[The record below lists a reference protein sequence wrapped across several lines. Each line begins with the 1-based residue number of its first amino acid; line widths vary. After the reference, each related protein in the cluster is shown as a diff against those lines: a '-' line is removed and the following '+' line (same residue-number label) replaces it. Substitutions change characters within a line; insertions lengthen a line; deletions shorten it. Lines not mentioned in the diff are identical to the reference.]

1 LRRNFAR
8 GVMAMMV
15 LVAALTA
22 VPAMAATKRYGTRT
36 LRMGTQGKD
45 VKTMQKY
52 LTKVGIKT
60 TADGEFG
67 SGTKKKAKT
76 FEKRYHQTVNGVLSK
91 KEQRVL
97 KQSALGTSTD
107 AASPDPEPVTPTTT
121 TVPGEKATLNADGT
135 ATAPADAPQAVKD
148 IIAAGNE
155 IYNKPYHYG
164 GGHGKWNDSGYDCS
178 GSVSYVLHAAGL
190 LKTSRDSTGFETYGK
205 AGRGKW
211 VSIYANSG
219 HAWMRVAGLRFDTS
233 GQSADGSRWHATNRS
248 ASSYVIRHVS
258 GL

>member
-1 LRRNFAR
+1 
-8 GVMAMMV
+8 M
-15 LVAALTA
+15 
-22 VPAMAATKRYGTRT
+22 
-36 LRMGTQGKD
+36 
-45 VKTMQKY
+45 
-52 LTKVGIKT
+52 
-60 TADGEFG
+60 
-67 SGTKKKAKT
+67 
-76 FEKRYHQTVNGVLSK
+76 LSK

-97 KQSALGTSTD
+97 KQKALGTSTD
-107 AASPDPEPVTPTTT
+107 AASPDPAPTTG
-121 TVPGEKATLNADGT
+121 TVPGSKATLNADGT

-155 IYNKPYHYG
+155 IYNKPYVYG
-164 GGHGKWNDSGYDCS
+164 GGHGKWNDRGYDCS

-190 LKTSRDSTGFETYGK
+190 LKTSRDSTGFESYGRS
-205 AGRGKW
+205 GRGKW